1 MMDLHFAHDFAQHGT
16 RFVQRNLHVS
26 TLACIWIKRRFA
38 QPIFYQ
44 DQASSG
50 GSKFR
55 EIDRLRSEIEGDQA
69 RRSGHGVK
77 ALDRNPKMPN

>member
-1 MMDLHFAHDFAQHGT
+1 MDLHFAHHFAQHGA
-16 RFVQRNLHVS
+16 RFVQRNLRVS
-26 TLACIWIKRRFA
+26 TLACLRIERRFA
-38 QPIFYQ
+38 QPIIYQ
-44 DQASSG
+44 DQTAGG

-55 EIDRLRSEIEGDQA
+55 ETDRLRSEIEGDQA